1 MSVETLLLWLVLGLT
16 VGVVAR
22 RLPRASESRLHAEV
36 ALGLVASIVGG
47 LLALY
52 VL

>member
-1 MSVETLLLWLVLGLT
+1 MSMTILLWLTLGLT

-22 RLPRASESRLHAEV
+22 RLPRASESRIHAEV

-47 LLALY
+47 LLALF
-52 VL
+52 LH